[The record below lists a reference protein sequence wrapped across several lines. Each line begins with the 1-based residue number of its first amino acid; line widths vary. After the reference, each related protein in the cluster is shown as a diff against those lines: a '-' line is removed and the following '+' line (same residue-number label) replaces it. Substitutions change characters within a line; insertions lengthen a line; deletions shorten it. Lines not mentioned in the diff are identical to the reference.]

1 MTVKALDIKAI
12 ESVVASGQNF
22 VSEEEFQGG
31 CNVLFSYLNGVT
43 ITEAC
48 SLNSTSNFY
57 VNAIYAVFR
66 NASFISNLLTAL
78 RAERAFALSIPAE
91 VGMGSSQF
99 RREVLREGIG
109 NKQFIHSALL
119 FAFYPLVVVLPAFS
133 RRNTTFI
140 RKIISRNV
148 ESVQRSLKG
157 EFTIGQT
164 VDLLERVLF
173 HVQFDSRRYMTPERE
188 QPQARARTR
197 TRLLGSLS
205 ILESTELA
213 KLTDKVKYIV
223 SERKRVGIS
232 LGHLNKVHGLITS
245 YNIAHSEITARLLSE
260 YVDKENL
267 FVVKFLEDICDNNE
281 TAGFEFLKLFTD
293 GKVLFSKGVGSD
305 GKRRVDFGAS
315 ILAWLTSSSKKSAS
329 LLALAQT
336 NLKAFHGQLAEEDAE
351 WSNKIYI
358 ICQKSLGVFSGI
370 ADAHDDIWK
379 KKAFNR
385 EIGEWFE
392 NLYAIL
398 NRFEIEDDWS
408 EIQLFIEEESDEIE
422 WKSSFL
428 TPIFGEIGTSQ
439 EQLLKLGTRV
449 LLENGIVRTMIG
461 MMNTKGGKIV
471 VGLIEDPDL
480 VVRPDFLQQI
490 ISKNGKSLFDIGFE
504 LSFHGMNWDKLKM
517 KIHDILKNLTGISE
531 DRFNDLWRLDSLN
544 IKVENRSIEIGLISV
559 SKSVEPIYHRRDGAW
574 ITLAKR
580 ANARTIFTLP
590 V

>member
-1 MTVKALDIKAI
+1 M
-12 ESVVASGQNF
+12 
-22 VSEEEFQGG
+22 
-31 CNVLFSYLNGVT
+31 LFSYLNGVT